1 MSSPK
6 NFEEKM
12 SFEVDNPIRQNPS
25 PLDCEQARDEFDAYL
40 DCAMSGVEM
49 QAMAGHLEVCVPCSR
64 EFAELR
70 LLQQLL
76 SELRTAASPERLQE
90 HLCNTLALERERGT
104 HLAWRGRVLLAWKSW
119 LAPLALRVSGGL
131 MAALVL
137 AGGLGWLFAAPLVSP
152 VQANDENMAHL
163 VAPRYL
169 YSQVPAQ
176 PIQTRHDAPIVIEAL
191 VDTQGRVYDYQIV
204 AGPEDPAVQMKVEE
218 NLLASVFKPATAFG
232 VPVRGQVV
240 VTYSGVVVK
249 G

>member
-1 MSSPK
+1 MSSPRD
-6 NFEEKM
+6 FEEKM
-12 SFEVDNPIRQNPS
+12 SFEVDNPVVQS
-25 PLDCEQARDEFDAYL
+25 PKHLACERAREEFDAYL
-40 DCAMSGVEM
+40 DSAMSGVGM
-49 QAMAGHLEVCVPCSR
+49 QAMAGHLEACVPCAR

-70 LLQQLL
+70 LLQQHLG
-76 SELRTAASPERLQE
+76 ELGTTAPPERLQE
-90 HLCNTLALERERGT
+90 HLRDTLALERERGT
-104 HLAWRGRVLLAWKSW
+104 HLAWRGRALLAWKSW

-176 PIQTRHDAPIVIEAL
+176 PIETRHDVPIVIEAL

-204 AGPEDPAVQMKVEE
+204 TGPQDPAVQMKIEE
-218 NLLASVFKPATAFG
+218 NLLASVFKPATVFG

-240 VTYSGVVVK
+240 VTYAGVVVK

>member
-1 MSSPK
+1 MR
-6 NFEEKM
+6 FEAN
-12 SFEVDNPIRQNPS
+12 NPVEQTSRQLP
-25 PLDCEQARDEFDAYL
+25 CEQVREEFDAYL
-40 DCAMSGVEM
+40 DSAMSGVEM
-49 QAMAGHLEVCVPCSR
+49 QAMAGHLETCVPCAR
-64 EFAELR
+64 DFGELR
-70 LLQQLL
+70 LLQQCLG
-76 SELRTAASPERLQE
+76 ELGTAAAPDRLQQQ
-90 HLCNTLALERERGT
+90 LCETLTVERERGT
-104 HLAWRGRVLLAWKSW
+104 HLGWREQILLSWKSW

-131 MAALVL
+131 LAAMVI
-137 AGGLGWLFAAPLVSP
+137 AAGLGWLFAAPLVSS

-176 PIQTRHDAPIVIEAL
+176 PIETHHDVPVVIEAQ

-204 AGPEDPAVQMKVEE
+204 AGPEDPAIRMKVEE

-240 VTYSGVVVK
+240 VTYAGVVVH